1 MSGGAAAEP
10 PYSIAGEAR
19 EEFASGEAASEI
31 GNSTRLFT
39 NPLTASSLA
48 FTALQ
53 PKQMHSRAK
62 SHQLRRLMTSLISS
76 LTVKL
81 FLYLFVSERWYII
94 NTSWGMPRKSSA
106 NLRLSNLWTFLESI
120 RKCSC
125 ALRTIFGESS
135 EIFRQWLEIFGNRL
149 KRYQYVCKIKK

>member
-1 MSGGAAAEP
+1 MLLGKTLYYSLPAPRKCRWTRSFVCYPSRKAIYAFSLIYAVGHNMFLDIKMSVLLENTPGGVF
-10 PYSIAGEAR
+10 SI
-19 EEFASGEAASEI
+19 
-31 GNSTRLFT
+31 STLVKI
-39 NPLTASSLA
+39 S
-48 FTALQ
+48 
-53 PKQMHSRAK
+53 
-62 SHQLRRLMTSLISS
+62 MTSLISS

-135 EIFRQWLEIFGNRL
+135 EIFRQWLKIFGKSSKTL
-149 KRYQYVCKIKK
+149 SVCL